1 MYHRNLTEWHHS
13 RQRITSAE
21 LSADQIGP
29 RRRHASTS
37 MKGGVLL
44 FYFYLLVYLIGTM
57 HIHEHCCIKI
67 HHVNMPEL
75 VTITTFHPQS
85 LGR

>member
-1 MYHRNLTEWHHS
+1 MLRTFLSIIKYTLNKNDSGEIAAVKKASDHS
-13 RQRITSAE
+13 DVDVCMTSA
-21 LSADQIGP
+21 I
-29 RRRHASTS
+29 
-37 MKGGVLL
+37 
-44 FYFYLLVYLIGTM
+44 FIFIYLLVYLIGTM